1 MNVSFATTNS
11 LRYVDPDG
19 RWRTSNERYA
29 WAVTSEFAVREFFG
43 TLAPVVSLAYC
54 GVRQAT
60 GDITLGVGDWI
71 WGVWDIVSLVVPVT
85 KFVSDPVEKSI
96 LRGIDWSING
106 IGISESGLGVL
117 NEVRQD
123 RIIWK
128 IAEKVDIVSA
138 DNTIDL
144 DKHKAK
150 FFEIDKFVK
159 DVDKNLGKLPEKYQ
173 SDKKYKEWYEIY
185 KKESM

>member
-1 MNVSFATTNS
+1 M
-11 LRYVDPDG
+11 
-19 RWRTSNERYA
+19 
-29 WAVTSEFAVREFFG
+29 REFFG

-128 IAEKVDIVSA
+128 IAEKEGIVSP
-138 DNTIDL
+138 DGTIDL
-144 DKHKAK
+144 ETKKDGKEIKEIFMK
-150 FFEIDKFVK
+150 IDKFVK

-173 SDKKYKEWYEIY
+173 KGYEKWYTIY
-185 KKESM
+185 RNEME